1 MNPLARAGLTR
12 RRMALLPAVIALGTI
27 VMASPAVAT
36 SAGEGPS
43 GTGGRNTGAGSQKDK
58 NKLGAQGN
66 ESQNKTH
73 HNQRSM
79 SFVRLKHSPVFQ
91 RGTQLLNSNSGVTA
105 VQSAS
110 CKWKNNCHIT
120 QNYWVGH
127 W

>member
-1 MNPLARAGLTR
+1 MNTLASTALIR
-12 RRMALLPAVIALGTI
+12 RRLALLPAVIALGTV

-36 SAGEGPS
+36 STGHGHGGDGSRNS
-43 GTGGRNTGAGSQKDK
+43 GDGSQKDN

-73 HNQRSM
+73 HNKRSIGH
-79 SFVRLKHSPVFQ
+79 VRLKHSPVIQ
-91 RGTQLLNSNSGVTA
+91 RGVQQLNSNSGVTA
-105 VQSAS
+105 VQAAF
-110 CKWKNNCHIT
+110 CKKTGNCKNV